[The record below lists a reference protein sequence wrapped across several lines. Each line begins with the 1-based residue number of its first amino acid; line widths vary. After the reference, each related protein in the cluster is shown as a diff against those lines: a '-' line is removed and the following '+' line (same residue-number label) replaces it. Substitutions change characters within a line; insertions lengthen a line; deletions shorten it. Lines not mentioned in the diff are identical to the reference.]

1 MKKNTI
7 NYIVDWIA
15 FLIFLV
21 TFITGIMRFSAILSF
36 IIINIGPV
44 NVNLLNS
51 IHRWSGVITGIMIL
65 IHLILHWRW
74 VKNNTKILFR
84 GKKNKRPRLK

>member
-1 MKKNTI
+1 MKTNTI
-7 NYIVDWIA
+7 NYIVDWAA
-15 FLIFLV
+15 FLSFLI

-51 IHRWSGVITGIMIL
+51 IHRWSGAAAGLMVL

-74 VKNNTKILFR
+74 VINNTKFLFR
-84 GKKNKRPRLK
+84 GIKK